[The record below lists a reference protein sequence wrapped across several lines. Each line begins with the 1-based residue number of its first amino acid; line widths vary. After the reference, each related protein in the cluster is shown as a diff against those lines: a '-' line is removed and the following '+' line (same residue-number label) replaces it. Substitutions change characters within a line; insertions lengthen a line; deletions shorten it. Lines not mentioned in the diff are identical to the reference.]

1 MEEFKAFALRGNVMD
16 MAIGVII
23 GGAFSGIVTS
33 LTDNFINP
41 ILNVITGGATYSL
54 QDVSG
59 FASSFIS
66 SVVNF
71 LIMAFILFC
80 LLKAV
85 NRVTSIGAKKEEPAA
100 PTTKKCPFCMTEI
113 DIHATRCP
121 HCTSQLPEETEMCMP
136 GDNITMTITLITPI
150 AIEEGLRFAIR
161 EGGRTVGSGVV
172 TEIIE

>member
-1 MEEFKAFALRGNVMD
+1 MKKFMEEFKACALRGTVMD

-71 LIMAFILFC
+71 VIMAFILFC

-85 NRVTSIGAKKEEPAA
+85 NRVTSIGAKKEEPAT

-121 HCTSQLPEETEMCMP
+121 HCTSQLPEETE
-136 GDNITMTITLITPI
+136 
-150 AIEEGLRFAIR
+150 E
-161 EGGRTVGSGVV
+161 
-172 TEIIE
+172 